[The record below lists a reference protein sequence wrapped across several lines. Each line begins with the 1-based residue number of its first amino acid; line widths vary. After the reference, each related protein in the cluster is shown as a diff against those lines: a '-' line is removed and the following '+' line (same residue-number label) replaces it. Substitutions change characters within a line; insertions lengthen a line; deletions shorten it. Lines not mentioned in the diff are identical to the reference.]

1 MNDDLENLEN
11 DESDLEASE
20 ASVLSGDTAPIDEP
34 FGYFGST
41 DIVTPRVD
49 SGPGYIFVLA
59 PDDNLE

>member
-1 MNDDLENLEN
+1 MDDDLENLEN
-11 DESDLEASE
+11 DETDLEASD
-20 ASVLSGDTAPIDEP
+20 LSGDTDINEP